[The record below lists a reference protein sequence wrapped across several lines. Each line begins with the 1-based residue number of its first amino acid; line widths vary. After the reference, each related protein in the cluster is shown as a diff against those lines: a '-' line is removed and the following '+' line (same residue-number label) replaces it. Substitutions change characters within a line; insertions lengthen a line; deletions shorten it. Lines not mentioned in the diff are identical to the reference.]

1 MNIPTTT
8 SPRTSLV
15 SLARRAFTLIEMI
28 TVITIVAALMAI
40 ATPYLVDTM
49 QANRLTSTG
58 EALMFRIARLQQI
71 VVTTGRPAELR
82 FYRFE
87 YEGVEGYHA
96 YQLFAHSESTG
107 QLTAV
112 ENPVYLKGDNI
123 ALVEGQ
129 LSPLLDRAAQGASSG
144 AWPRP
149 AVDEPFKSMSAQYL
163 RIAFY
168 PDGSTSLAVPLRSSY
183 LTLAGDV
190 DAINGTAEPPQNY
203 YTIQIDPVTGR
214 AKSYRP

>member
-1 MNIPTTT
+1 MTIPTTT
-8 SPRTSLV
+8 SPRTPIV
-15 SLARRAFTLIEMI
+15 SRVRRAFTLIEMI

-58 EALMFRIARLQQI
+58 EALMFRIARIQQI

-87 YEGVEGYHA
+87 YEGVVGYHA
-96 YQLFAHSESTG
+96 YQLFAHSESSG

-123 ALVEGQ
+123 AFVEGQ
-129 LSPLLDRAAQGASSG
+129 LSPLLDQAAHGTTTG

-168 PDGSTSLAVPLRSSY
+168 PDGSTSLTVPLRSSY
-183 LTLAGDV
+183 ITLAGDLE
-190 DAINGTAEPPQNY
+190 ASNGSSTPPPNF